1 MKLHLYNTLSRT
13 KETFQPIS
21 PSLVGLYV
29 CGPTVYGHAHLGHAR
44 PAITFDLLFR
54 YLTTCGLKVRY
65 VRNITDVG
73 HLTDETHGEGEDK
86 LQKQAKLEQ
95 LQPMEVAQR
104 FTDSYHQD
112 MDALNVRRP
121 SIEPRASGHIPEQI
135 ALIEDIIKNGFAYIS
150 NGSVYF
156 NVRKYNQSYPYGI
169 LSNRKIE
176 DMMEGYR
183 ELEGQDEKH
192 DKLDFALWKKADP
205 EHIMQW
211 PSPWGLGFP
220 GWHIECTAMSTKYL
234 GETFDIHGG
243 GLDLMFPH
251 HEAEV
256 AQANA
261 AHHPCDHAHRNE
273 ARYWM
278 HCNMITI
285 DGQKMG
291 KSLNNFITLKQFY
304 SGEHAAL
311 EHAWNPMVIRFFML
325 QSHYRS
331 TLDFSNASLAA
342 ASKAYKKLSQA
353 WHLAEQLSTQKGG
366 ADSLPLPEAFEAI
379 RSFDARCYDAMDDDL
394 NSAIVIAE
402 MFGVQGLIRNLA
414 SDSVLLRSIPDTLL
428 KGFLKAYQSWFS
440 EVLGLI
446 PEAHAA
452 QGMEHTMDGLVQLM
466 ISQRTEAKK
475 NKNFEQ
481 ADAIRKQLEALH
493 IYLKDTREGVQW
505 TYEPET
511 HES

>member
-1 MKLHLYNTLSRT
+1 MNLHLYNTLSRT
-13 KETFQPIS
+13 KEVFAPLN
-21 PSLVGLYV
+21 PPFVGLYV

-54 YLTTCGLKVRY
+54 YLSHCGLKVRY

-104 FTDSYHQD
+104 FTDSYHKD
-112 MDALNVRRP
+112 MDALNVLRP
-121 SIEPRASGHIPEQI
+121 SIEPRASGHILEQI
-135 ALIEDIIKNGFAYIS
+135 ALIEDILKNGFAYVS

-156 NVRKYNQSYPYGI
+156 NVRKYNQTYPYGI

-183 ELEGQDEKH
+183 ELEGQDEKQ

-261 AHHPCDHAHRNE
+261 AHHPCDHQHRNE

-285 DGQKMG
+285 AGQKMG
-291 KSLNNFITLKQFY
+291 KSLNNFITLKQFF
-304 SGEHAAL
+304 SGEHTAL
-311 EHAWNPMVIRFFML
+311 TQAWNPMVIRFFML

-331 TLDFSNASLAA
+331 TLDFSNESLAA
-342 ASKAYKKLSQA
+342 AAKAYKKLSQA
-353 WHLAEQLSTQKGG
+353 WHLTLQLEAIPGG
-366 ADSLPLPEAFEAI
+366 AETLEIPEAYLPIQA
-379 RSFDARCYDAMDDDL
+379 FDAACTAAMEDDL

-402 MFGVQGLIRNLA
+402 MFGVQGVIRNLA
-414 SDSVLLRSIPDTLL
+414 ADTTLLRKIPDAQL
-428 KGFLKAYQSWFS
+428 KAFLKAYRTWFS
-440 EVLGLI
+440 DILGLM

-452 QGMEHTMDGLVQLM
+452 RGIEHTLDGLVQIM
-466 ISQRTEAKK
+466 ITQRAEAKK

-493 IYLKDTREGVQW
+493 IFLKDTREGVQW
-505 TYEPET
+505 TYDPDANE
-511 HES
+511 